1 MTVSELQVLL
11 CKYALELKLQIMTD
25 LGGRVYVMLPE
36 TLPVVMREE
45 ADKNFLKGMG
55 IQA

>member
-1 MTVSELQVLL
+1 MTISELQVLL
-11 CKYALELKLQIMTD
+11 CKYPLDLKLLTVQASD
-25 LGGRVYVMLPE
+25 GNVYIRLPE
-36 TLPVVMREE
+36 AMPAAREE